1 MFALAFQR
9 CVSLEPK
16 QELDR
21 RRSARKPGCPNA
33 VRHLITGQCPL
44 TRDTWRIIRTAEEV
58 CPFLSPYGSALAAR
72 PRHMARTGHR
82 TPRPSRPE
90 PCTGGCIRGCD
101 YPPSPAQLG
110 LPGKKVWSLVL
121 QTLQS
126 QHRSSAVFLLW
137 GPHERPLSETLL
149 TLPSSPNLLL
159 CMLVP
164 SLLPACQEP
173 QKTCSGGGVGGGG
186 PSGPATS
193 SSSAAPGRRELKSA
207 RKRQRGG
214 ARLRGGGGTGLKLL
228 FLANGDL
235 FFLLPGGWTWPSW
248 LQGLL
253 QFEVAPF

>member
-1 MFALAFQR
+1 MAFQR
-9 CVSLEPK
+9 CVSLGPK

-21 RRSARKPGCPNA
+21 RRSARPPGCPTA

-72 PRHMARTGHR
+72 PCHMARTGHR
-82 TPRPSRPE
+82 PLGQAALAAHRRVHQRMRQASFS
-90 PCTGGCIRGCD
+90 
-101 YPPSPAQLG
+101 SPAGPLREKSLKPGFANSSKPKPVLCCFPTLG
-110 LPGKKVWSLVL
+110 
-121 QTLQS
+121 TT
-126 QHRSSAVFLLW
+126 R
-137 GPHERPLSETLL
+137 RPLSETLP

-173 QKTCSGGGVGGGG
+173 QKTCSGGGGGGGG
-186 PSGPATS
+186 PSGPTTS

-214 ARLRGGGGTGLKLL
+214 VGLRGGGGTGLKLL

-235 FFLLPGGWTWPSW
+235 FFLLPGG
-248 LQGLL
+248 
-253 QFEVAPF
+253 

>member
-21 RRSARKPGCPNA
+21 RRSARPPGCPTA

-44 TRDTWRIIRTAEEV
+44 TRDTGRTILTAEEV

-72 PRHMARTGHR
+72 PATWHR
-82 TPRPSRPE
+82 QGTDPLGQAALSRAEAGASGDATPS
-90 PCTGGCIRGCD
+90 I
-101 YPPSPAQLG
+101 YSPAGPLREKSLKPGFANSSKPTPVLYCFPTLG
-110 LPGKKVWSLVL
+110 
-121 QTLQS
+121 TT
-126 QHRSSAVFLLW
+126 R
-137 GPHERPLSETLL
+137 RPLSETLP

-173 QKTCSGGGVGGGG
+173 QKTGGGGG
-186 PSGPATS
+186 PSAPTTP

-214 ARLRGGGGTGLKLL
+214 VGLRGGGGTGLKLL

-235 FFLLPGGWTWPSW
+235 FFLLPGG
-248 LQGLL
+248 
-253 QFEVAPF
+253 